1 MAEVADLNNAM
12 ALPGPLEILRRDC
25 SLKRAFS
32 MLFFDKG
39 LTGRFAA
46 APGFVLGLLE
56 EGLALGFGGA
66 MMTGPPSLRLMESQ
80 ISGNRA
86 AKLVMLAK

>member
-1 MAEVADLNNAM
+1 
-12 ALPGPLEILRRDC
+12 
-25 SLKRAFS
+25 
-32 MLFFDKG
+32 MLFFDEG

-86 AKLVMLAK
+86 AKLVILAKGEGRSSVMSANLQRHNDVSTEVL